1 MIYFPDDRPV
11 SERTFRSHRCAA
23 GVVDE
28 AVAKGFIG
36 PDGTDEDSYT
46 LYKITDEGKKH
57 R

>member
-1 MIYFPDDRPV
+1 MTYFPDDRPV

-23 GVVDE
+23 GVVNE
-28 AVAKGFIG
+28 AVTKGFIQS
-36 PDGTDEDSYT
+36 DGTDVDGYT